1 VNISSAIVYALP
13 QCADSVRVS
22 LRELPGLEIHHEGN
36 DGRFI
41 VTIEDG
47 HGVSVADT
55 VMQLHRLDGVL
66 SAAMVYQYS
75 DDDTQRE
82 EAQP

>member
-1 VNISSAIVYALP
+1 MNISSAIVYAIP
-13 QCADSVRVS
+13 NRTEF
-22 LRELPGLEIHHEGN
+22 LRARLAALPGVEIHSETG

-41 VTIEDG
+41 VTIEDAP
-47 HGVSVADT
+47 GVSVADT
-55 VMQLHRLDGVL
+55 VVQLHRLDGVL

-75 DDDTQRE
+75 DE

>member
-1 VNISSAIVYALP
+1 MNISSAIVYALP
-13 QCADSVRVS
+13 QRSDSVRES
-22 LRELPGLEIHHEGN
+22 LRALPGLEIHHERR

-47 HGVSVADT
+47 HGAAVADT

-75 DDDTQRE
+75 DDEPQRE
-82 EAQP
+82 GAQP

>member
-1 VNISSAIVYALP
+1 MNISSAIVYSVPGRSDSIRAQLAALP
-13 QCADSVRVS
+13 GV
-22 LRELPGLEIHHEGN
+22 EIHTETG

-41 VTIEDG
+41 VTIEDVP
-47 HGVSVADT
+47 GVSVADT

-75 DDDTQRE
+75 DDEVRE
-82 EAQP
+82 EVKP

>member
-1 VNISSAIVYALP
+1 MNISSAIIYAFP
-13 QCADSVRVS
+13 QRADSVRAS
-22 LRELPGLEIHHEGN
+22 LRALPGLEIHHEGN
-36 DGRFI
+36 DGRFV

>member
-1 VNISSAIVYALP
+1 MNISSAIVYSLPSRADSIRAQLAALP
-13 QCADSVRVS
+13 GV
-22 LRELPGLEIHHEGN
+22 EIHHEGE

-47 HGVSVADT
+47 HGVPVADI

-75 DDDTQRE
+75 DEGVERE